1 MAQSFVLHAVTC
13 AGLVVVSY
21 RSATTLKHRV
31 DVELDAAHEEEEE
44 AGSAAASAAAA
55 RPALR
60 PAAAESVAS
69 MLLFSPGRKSLVG
82 RRRRYSSAVE
92 RLSSAE
98 QQDAAAAR
106 LLRFWVLFGTLH
118 LLAGLGVP
126 YAVELRAALAVLG
139 LLRTRDGGPLVDRG
153 FELFARPLMSR
164 HVPRAAHFLLAYA
177 HAVVDALAPLIR
189 SLLALA
195 AFACTPFATTE
206 SLLELEA
213 GLARAG
219 AEMEAERA
227 ARRRIE
233 AAATAALEA
242 RAAGAQAGAAAEEGA
257 AGGEE
262 EDEFRVPSATDFLDA
277 DEVASRLLG
286 RAGSSG
292 GAQ

>member
-1 MAQSFVLHAVTC
+1 
-13 AGLVVVSY
+13 
-21 RSATTLKHRV
+21 
-31 DVELDAAHEEEEE
+31 
-44 AGSAAASAAAA
+44 
-55 RPALR
+55 
-60 PAAAESVAS
+60 
-69 MLLFSPGRKSLVG
+69 
-82 RRRRYSSAVE
+82 
-92 RLSSAE
+92 
-98 QQDAAAAR
+98 
-106 LLRFWVLFGTLH
+106 VLFGTLH

-164 HVPRAAHFLLAYA
+164 HVPRAARFLLAYA
-177 HAVVDALAPLIR
+177 HAVVDALAPLLR

-233 AAATAALEA
+233 AAATAALGA
-242 RAAGAQAGAAAEEGA
+242 RAGGAQAGAAAEEGA

-262 EDEFRVPSATDFLDA
+262 EDELFRVPGATDFLDA

-286 RAGSSG
+286 RAGGGGG

>member
-1 MAQSFVLHAVTC
+1 
-13 AGLVVVSY
+13 
-21 RSATTLKHRV
+21 
-31 DVELDAAHEEEEE
+31 
-44 AGSAAASAAAA
+44 
-55 RPALR
+55 
-60 PAAAESVAS
+60 

-139 LLRTRDGGPLVDRG
+139 LLRARDGGPLVDRG

-164 HVPRAAHFLLAYA
+164 HVPRAARFLLAYA
-177 HAVVDALAPLIR
+177 HAVVDALAPLLR

-219 AEMEAERA
+219 AEIEAERA

-242 RAAGAQAGAAAEEGA
+242 RAAGTQAAADG
-257 AGGEE
+257 GGESAVGE
-262 EDEFRVPSATDFLDA
+262 DEDEFRVPGATDFLDA
-277 DEVASRLLG
+277 DEVASRLRG
-286 RAGSSG
+286 RAGYG
-292 GAQ
+292 GMQ